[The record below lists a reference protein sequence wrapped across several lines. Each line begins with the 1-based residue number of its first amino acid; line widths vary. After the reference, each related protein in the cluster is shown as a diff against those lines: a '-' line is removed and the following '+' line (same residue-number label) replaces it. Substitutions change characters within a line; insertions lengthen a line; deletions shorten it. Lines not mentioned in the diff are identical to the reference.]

1 MTVLVGGY
9 VTIFFP
15 LGLFGFRIRQR
26 TPFSIFVH
34 FDLKV
39 PVVSVG
45 GRLALASGG
54 AALSLVPCSGLWR
67 VRPHLCWDNVLV
79 YLIFPALYALI

>member
-26 TPFSIFVH
+26 TPSSIFVH

-45 GRLALASGG
+45 GRLVLASGG
-54 AALSLVPCSGLWR
+54 AAPSLIPRAGL
-67 VRPHLCWDNVLV
+67 
-79 YLIFPALYALI
+79 